1 MQAGAK
7 YGMVTMDQNLAE
19 LVKSHRITL
28 DAALERAA
36 NPDDLRSL
44 LGMKTSEAGGR

>member
-1 MQAGAK
+1 MQSGAK

-36 NPDDLRSL
+36 STDDLRGL